1 MDVHTVG
8 VIGAGQMGAG
18 IAQVTAQA
26 GIPVIMQD
34 VSAEFC
40 KRGFEGIRK
49 NLDRM
54 IQRGRFKPEER
65 DRVLES
71 IKTGTDLAMMKKADF
86 VIEAVTENED
96 AKIGIFQQLD
106 KVCDPDVIFA
116 SNTSSISITRMGAR
130 TTRADKVI
138 GMHFMNPVPAMK
150 LVEIIRG
157 LATSDETYHATQK
170 LAERVGKSTMTAQDF
185 PGFIVNRVLLPMINE
200 AIYTLYEGVGGVTDI
215 DTAMKLGTNQPMGP
229 LELAD
234 LIGLDTCL
242 AIMEVMHRVLG
253 DDKYRPCPL
262 LKKYVDAGY
271 LGRKTPRLLHLQR
284 TGESGPAASAAIGA
298 RPCQIASIDRNSRRR
313 VKMVVKAFILIDTS
327 PGKARDV
334 AAKIRQVKGVSMAH
348 AVTGPHD
355 IIAIAEAPDVTTLGE
370 LVVQG
375 IESVVAL
382 NRSLTSIVAD

>member
-1 MDVHTVG
+1 MAVSTVG
-8 VIGAGQMGAG
+8 VVGAGQMGSG

-26 GIPVIMQD
+26 GVRVVMND
-34 VSAEFC
+34 VSQEMCNHGLHAIG
-40 KRGFEGIRK
+40 R

-54 IQRGRFKPEER
+54 VQRGRFKPEER
-65 DRVLES
+65 DRVIARIETTTNLE
-71 IKTGTDLAMMKKADF
+71 DLASADF
-86 VIEAVTENED
+86 VIEAVVENED
-96 AKIGIFQQLD
+96 AKIGLFQKLDQL
-106 KVCDPDVIFA
+106 CPPEVIFA

-130 TTRADKVI
+130 TRRADRVI
-138 GMHFMNPVPAMK
+138 GMHFMNPVPAMR

-157 LATSDETYHATQK
+157 LATSDETYQATRA
-170 LAERVGKSTMTAQDF
+170 LAERVGKTTMTAQDF

-271 LGRKTPRLLHLQR
+271 LGRK
-284 TGESGPAASAAIGA
+284 SGRGFYKYDAQGNP
-298 RPCQIASIDRNSRRR
+298 IA
-313 VKMVVKAFILIDTS
+313 
-327 PGKARDV
+327 P
-334 AAKIRQVKGVSMAH
+334 
-348 AVTGPHD
+348 
-355 IIAIAEAPDVTTLGE
+355 
-370 LVVQG
+370 
-375 IESVVAL
+375 
-382 NRSLTSIVAD
+382 

>member
-1 MDVHTVG
+1 MSLQQIG

-18 IAQVTAQA
+18 IAQVAAQA
-26 GIPVIMQD
+26 EIAVVMHDIAPEM
-34 VSAEFC
+34 C
-40 KRGFEGIRK
+40 KRGVDTIGR

-54 IQRGRFKPEER
+54 IERGRFKPEER
-65 DRVLES
+65 ERVMRRVETTTNLE
-71 IKTGTDLAMMKKADF
+71 DLARVGF
-86 VIEAVTENED
+86 VIEAVVENED
-96 AKIGIFQQLD
+96 AKIALLQKLD
-106 KVCDPDVIFA
+106 KVCPPETIFA

-130 TTRADKVI
+130 TSRADRVI

-157 LATSDETYHATQK
+157 LATSEATFQQTRA
-170 LAERVGKSTMTAQDF
+170 LAEQLGKTTMTAQDF

-200 AIYTLYEGVGGVTDI
+200 AIYTMYEGVGGVNDI

-271 LGRKTPRLLHLQR
+271 LGRKSGRGFYVYDEKGALIPPPR
-284 TGESGPAASAAIGA
+284 
-298 RPCQIASIDRNSRRR
+298 
-313 VKMVVKAFILIDTS
+313 
-327 PGKARDV
+327 
-334 AAKIRQVKGVSMAH
+334 
-348 AVTGPHD
+348 
-355 IIAIAEAPDVTTLGE
+355 
-370 LVVQG
+370 
-375 IESVVAL
+375 
-382 NRSLTSIVAD
+382 

>member
-1 MDVHTVG
+1 MRMEVHTVG
-8 VIGAGQMGAG
+8 VVGAGQMGAG

-26 GIPVIMQD
+26 GIPVLMHD
-34 VSAEFC
+34 VAAEAC
-40 KRGFEGIRK
+40 KRGLDGIRK
-49 NLDRM
+49 NFDRM

-65 DRVLES
+65 DRVMEI
-71 IKTGTDLAMMKKADF
+71 IKTSPEIELLKKADF
-86 VIEAVTENED
+86 IIEAVVENED
-96 AKIGIFQQLD
+96 AKIAIFQNLD
-106 KVCDPDVIFA
+106 KFCDPDVIFA

-157 LATSDETYHATQK
+157 LATSEETYRATQT

-200 AIYTLYEGVGGVTDI
+200 AIYHLYEGVGGVTDI
-215 DTAMKLGTNQPMGP
+215 DTAMKLGTKQPMGP

-271 LGRKTPRLLHLQR
+271 HGRK
-284 TGESGPAASAAIGA
+284 S
-298 RPCQIASIDRNSRRR
+298 SRG
-313 VKMVVKAFILIDTS
+313 FYTYN
-327 PGKARDV
+327 
-334 AAKIRQVKGVSMAH
+334 
-348 AVTGPHD
+348 
-355 IIAIAEAPDVTTLGE
+355 E
-370 LVVQG
+370 QG
-375 IESVVAL
+375 NPVPPPPL
-382 NRSLTSIVAD
+382 R

>member
-1 MDVHTVG
+1 MEVHTVG

-26 GIPVIMQD
+26 GIPVLMHDI
-34 VSAEFC
+34 SSELC
-40 KRGFEGIRK
+40 KRGFDGIRK

-71 IKTGTDLAMMKKADF
+71 IKTATDIEVMKKADF

-96 AKIGIFQQLD
+96 AKIAIFQKLD

-130 TTRADKVI
+130 TSRADKVI

-157 LATSDETYHATQK
+157 LATSDETYRTTQA

-271 LGRKTPRLLHLQR
+271 LGRKTGRGFYTYNEQ
-284 TGESGPAASAAIGA
+284 G
-298 RPCQIASIDRNSRRR
+298 
-313 VKMVVKAFILIDTS
+313 S
-327 PGKARDV
+327 PVPPPPLR
-334 AAKIRQVKGVSMAH
+334 
-348 AVTGPHD
+348 
-355 IIAIAEAPDVTTLGE
+355 
-370 LVVQG
+370 
-375 IESVVAL
+375 
-382 NRSLTSIVAD
+382 

>member
-1 MDVHTVG
+1 MAVSTVG
-8 VIGAGQMGAG
+8 IIGAGQMGAG

-26 GIPVIMQD
+26 GISVVMHD
-34 VSAEFC
+34 VTPELTR
-40 KRGFEGIRK
+40 RGVDSITR

-54 IQRGRFKPEER
+54 IARGRFKPEER
-65 DRVLES
+65 DRVMARVATSPRLEE
-71 IKTGTDLAMMKKADF
+71 LATVDF
-86 VIEAVTENED
+86 VIEAVIENED
-96 AKIGIFQQLD
+96 AKIALFQRLD
-106 KVCDPDVIFA
+106 KICPPEVIFA

-130 TTRADKVI
+130 TTRADRLI

-157 LATSDETYHATQK
+157 LATSDETFQAARA
-170 LAERVGKSTMTAQDF
+170 LAERVGKTTMTAQDF

-271 LGRKTPRLLHLQR
+271 LGRKAGRGFYKYDAQGNP
-284 TGESGPAASAAIGA
+284 
-298 RPCQIASIDRNSRRR
+298 
-313 VKMVVKAFILIDTS
+313 
-327 PGKARDV
+327 V
-334 AAKIRQVKGVSMAH
+334 A
-348 AVTGPHD
+348 P
-355 IIAIAEAPDVTTLGE
+355 
-370 LVVQG
+370 QG
-375 IESVVAL
+375 
-382 NRSLTSIVAD
+382 

>member
-1 MDVHTVG
+1 MEVHTVG

-26 GIPVIMQD
+26 GIPVLMHD
-34 VSAEFC
+34 VSPEAC
-40 KRGFEGIRK
+40 KRGFDGIRK

-71 IKTGTDLAMMKKADF
+71 IKTVTDIDAMKKADF

-96 AKIGIFQQLD
+96 AKIAIFQKLD

-157 LATSDETYHATQK
+157 LATSDETYRATQT
-170 LAERVGKSTMTAQDF
+170 LAERLGKSTMTAQDF

-271 LGRKTPRLLHLQR
+271 LGRKTGRGFY
-284 TGESGPAASAAIGA
+284 TYNE
-298 RPCQIASIDRNSRRR
+298 
-313 VKMVVKAFILIDTS
+313 
-327 PGKARDV
+327 
-334 AAKIRQVKGVSMAH
+334 
-348 AVTGPHD
+348 
-355 IIAIAEAPDVTTLGE
+355 
-370 LVVQG
+370 QG
-375 IESVVAL
+375 NPVPPPPL
-382 NRSLTSIVAD
+382 R

>member
-1 MDVHTVG
+1 MAVSTVG
-8 VIGAGQMGAG
+8 VVGAGQMGSG

-26 GIPVIMQD
+26 GVRVLMND
-34 VSAEFC
+34 VSQEMCSHGLDAIG
-40 KRGFEGIRK
+40 R

-54 IQRGRFKPEER
+54 VQRGRFKPEER
-65 DRVLES
+65 DRVIGRIETTTNLE
-71 IKTGTDLAMMKKADF
+71 DLACADF
-86 VIEAVTENED
+86 VIEAVVENED
-96 AKIGIFQQLD
+96 AKIGLFQKLDQL
-106 KVCDPDVIFA
+106 CPPEVIFA

-130 TTRADKVI
+130 TRRADRVI
-138 GMHFMNPVPAMK
+138 GMHFMNPVPAMR

-157 LATSDETYHATQK
+157 LATSDETYQATRA
-170 LAERVGKSTMTAQDF
+170 LAERVGKTTMTAQDF

-271 LGRKTPRLLHLQR
+271 LGRK
-284 TGESGPAASAAIGA
+284 SGRGFYKYDAQGNP
-298 RPCQIASIDRNSRRR
+298 IA
-313 VKMVVKAFILIDTS
+313 
-327 PGKARDV
+327 P
-334 AAKIRQVKGVSMAH
+334 
-348 AVTGPHD
+348 
-355 IIAIAEAPDVTTLGE
+355 
-370 LVVQG
+370 QG
-375 IESVVAL
+375 
-382 NRSLTSIVAD
+382 